1 MANAARQLSMHMIHP
16 GPAHCKAL
24 GYMIEYL
31 KGIEKKD
38 IVIRKLKVLKAV
50 MFCDSN
56 YVTDT
61 DTRNSFS
68 GLVTTLVVT
77 ILTCL

>member
-31 KGIEKKD
+31 KGIEKKG
-38 IVIRKLKVLKAV
+38 IVIRSSRFLKLLCFVILIT
-50 MFCDSN
+50 SQ
-56 YVTDT
+56 
-61 DTRNSFS
+61 TRIQEIVS
-68 GLVTTLVVT
+68 VV
-77 ILTCL
+77 